1 MIELLLEKFEILLS
15 GFASS
20 MRLPIQVQAILFRKS
35 NEKIQYLVMK
45 RTPEKEGFWQP
56 ITGGLEERET
66 RVEALRRE
74 ILEETGI
81 KDFVR
86 IIEDVHYFEYSGPHF
101 VKGFDFIKEYV
112 FGVEV
117 SSIEKIVLDGSE
129 HSEFRWCSFQEALE
143 LLKWKEN
150 KEALTKLNKN
160 LSFRSKHFSR
170 L

>member
-1 MIELLLEKFEILLS
+1 MTIKLLLEKFEILLS
-15 GFASS
+15 SFAPC
-20 MRLPIQVQAILFRKS
+20 MRLPIQVQAILFRES

-45 RTPEKEGFWQP
+45 RTLEREGFWQP
-56 ITGGLEERET
+56 VTGGLQEGET

-74 ILEETGI
+74 VLEETRI

-112 FGVEV
+112 FGVEI
-117 SSIEKIVLDGSE
+117 SSTEKVVLDGSE
-129 HSEFRWCSFQEALE
+129 HSEFRWCNLQEALG

-150 KEALTKLNKN
+150 KEAL
-160 LSFRSKHFSR
+160 SR
-170 L
+170 LNEVLMTQK